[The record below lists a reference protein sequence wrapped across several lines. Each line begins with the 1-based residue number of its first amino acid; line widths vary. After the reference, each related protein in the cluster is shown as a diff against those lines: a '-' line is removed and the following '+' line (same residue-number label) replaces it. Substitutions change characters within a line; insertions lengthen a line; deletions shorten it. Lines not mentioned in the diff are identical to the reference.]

1 MPIRILSEQVA
12 NQIAAGEVIERPAS
26 VVKELIENAIDAAAT
41 AIHIEIRGGGRRLV
55 RVADDGSGIPA
66 DEVELAFARHA
77 TSKLQTIDDL
87 TRLTTLGFRGEALA
101 SIAAV
106 AHVTVQTRAEG
117 EEVGTRL
124 RLEAGR
130 VARHEPLGHP
140 RGTTISVENLFFNV
154 PARQKFL
161 RSEAT
166 ERKHI
171 GDLVTRYAMAYPQLR
186 LALESDGR
194 LSFRSSGNGSLYD
207 VLIEI
212 YGLETAQAMLAVGEE
227 TEKAFPTSRGYP
239 TTAKAVTTNGHGSET
254 GSAQGDGTA
263 KVAPASQ
270 GYPETAKAVTTNGH
284 GSETV
289 SVWGYV
295 SRPDTHR
302 ANREHITL
310 FVNGRWIQDRG
321 LTFAVEQAYHTLLPA
336 DRHPLAVLCVAL
348 PSEQVDVN
356 VHPTKSEVKFQH
368 RDQVFR
374 AVQRTVRQALV
385 AQAPIPEVRRAA
397 GSWAEQGWSDRHGAL
412 VGAGAAQAA
421 LDLVRPA
428 GEGAIGRWQPQ
439 APADRQERLPVLR
452 VLGQL
457 AQTYIIAEGPEGMY
471 LIDQHAA
478 HERVIYERLLARQA
492 GAALAV
498 QDLLEPLPVELTPA
512 QADELGTWLEPL
524 REMGFQ
530 VEAFGGHTVLVRSV
544 PAVLAR
550 VDVRQAL
557 TSILDELAQ
566 GEDALPP
573 TGRLLDPDARLAAA
587 ACKRG
592 ATKAGQT
599 LAVDEMQALI
609 AQLEQ
614 TTAPR
619 TCPHGRPT
627 MILLSQAWM
636 QREFGR

>member
-26 VVKELIENAIDAAAT
+26 VVKELIENAIDAGAT
-41 AIHIEIRGGGRRLV
+41 SIHIEIRGGGRRLV

-66 DEVELAFARHA
+66 EEVELAFARHA

-87 TRLTTLGFRGEALA
+87 THITTLGFRGEALA

-154 PARQKFL
+154 PPRLKFL

-171 GDLVTRYAMAYPQLR
+171 GDLVTRYAMAYPRLR

-212 YGLETAQAMLAVGEE
+212 YGLETAQAMLAVGEGTAE
-227 TEKAFPTSRGYP
+227 AVTTNL
-239 TTAKAVTTNGHGSET
+239 TAKAVTANSH
-254 GSAQGDGTA
+254 
-263 KVAPASQ
+263 
-270 GYPETAKAVTTNGH
+270 YPEA
-284 GSETV
+284 V
-289 SVWGYV
+289 SVWGYA
-295 SRPDTHR
+295 SRPDMHR
-302 ANREHITL
+302 ATREHITL

-321 LTFAVEQAYHTLLPA
+321 LIFAVEQAYHTLLPA

-348 PSEQVDVN
+348 PPEQVDVN

-397 GSWAEQGWSDRHGAL
+397 GPWAEQGWSDRHGVL

-421 LDLVRPA
+421 LDLARPA
-428 GEGAIGRWQPQ
+428 GDGAIGRWQPQ
-439 APADRQERLPVLR
+439 VPTEGQERLPVLR

-478 HERVIYERLLARQA
+478 HERVIYEQLLARQA
-492 GAALAV
+492 GVALAV

-566 GEDALPP
+566 GEDALPS

-609 AQLEQ
+609 ARLEQ
-614 TTAPR
+614 TAAPR